1 MFFYRN
7 CDIEF
12 IGMPSGVCRQVKIGG
27 SMSQMTDEPVRAVLV
42 REEDFFLSHEV
53 CRNVS
58 EVSQVEMS
66 IQVAFAANWE
76 AGTCSSV

>member
-1 MFFYRN
+1 
-7 CDIEF
+7 
-12 IGMPSGVCRQVKIGG
+12 
-27 SMSQMTDEPVRAVLV
+27 MSQMTDEPVRAVLV